1 MNKLKGVLPVLLL
14 GNLLCM
20 MDVSIMTIV
29 LPEIQSAFGE
39 SLTELSWALNVYTI
53 IFATLII
60 PFGRLAER
68 FGQNKFV
75 FAGLVVFG
83 TGSLLTGMAPNL
95 TWMLI
100 ARAIQSIGAAAII
113 PTSMVIGL
121 DLSSMANRNRVVAA
135 LAGVQGLAV
144 ALGPTIGGIVA
155 QYFGWR
161 WVFFINVPLVVLD
174 LLVFGFVLPL
184 RHEKTTHVKIDWLGA
199 TLSMI
204 MLFSLSLG
212 LIKGNDWG
220 WQSPVILSLFA
231 LALIGFLLFLFW
243 ERHTKVPMVDLQLF
257 RSRNFNGSSLAL
269 VLCNFFLGGMAVLL
283 PTFLTRVH
291 GTSELKA
298 ALLMTPYS
306 VTVMITVILTSLV
319 IKRINNKVIV
329 AAGFLLMGVSYLL
342 LSTVPMGSNYHQLI
356 LADVL
361 LGLGYGLVAATAN
374 ILAVADF
381 HGSRLTSSQSV
392 ANVLRQ
398 VGMVLAIAV
407 FTTLLT
413 SNVTQA
419 KRNTLADAQTQVS
432 RLANVTTAQ
441 KNTLTRKLRRKLNP
455 NSTTVTA
462 TAATVTS
469 PTVTISAATRQQ
481 KATVAY
487 RQAIQQLATV
497 KQVSPS
503 LIPQVTKQQIH
514 HTITLAVNR
523 KITQKVQQLNQELAN
538 LVHTIRQALKHHL
551 NHAFLNV
558 FGSLS
563 WLPFAALLIVPVFKF
578 RRED

>member
-60 PFGRLAER
+60 PFGRLAEH

-83 TGSLLTGMAPNL
+83 LGSLLTGLSPNL
-95 TWMLI
+95 TWMLV

-121 DLSSMANRNRVVAA
+121 DLSSQANRNRVVAA

-144 ALGPTIGGIVA
+144 ALGPTVGGIVA
-155 QYFGWR
+155 QYWGWR
-161 WVFFINVPLVVLD
+161 WVFFINVPLVILD
-174 LLVFGFVLPL
+174 LIVFGFVLPL
-184 RHEKTTHVKIDWLGA
+184 RHEKTVTVKIDWLGA
-199 TLSMI
+199 LLSMVL
-204 MLFSLSLG
+204 LFSLSLG
-212 LIKGNDWG
+212 LIKGNAWG
-220 WQSPVILSLFA
+220 WQSTIIMSLFTLTTVSFIA
-231 LALIGFLLFLFW
+231 FLAW
-243 ERHTKVPMVDLQLF
+243 ERHTAHPMVDLQLF
-257 RSRNFNGSSLAL
+257 RSRNFNGASLAL
-269 VLCNFFLGGMAVLL
+269 ILCNFFLGGLAVLL

-291 GTSELKA
+291 GTSELTA

-306 VTVMITVILTSLV
+306 ITVMVTVILTSLV
-319 IKRINNKVIV
+319 IRHVNNKLIV
-329 AAGFLLMGVSYLL
+329 ASGFLLMGISYVLL
-342 LSTVPMGSNYHQLI
+342 GRIPLGSNYRQLI
-356 LADVL
+356 IADIL

-381 HGSRLTSSQSV
+381 HGARLTSSQSV

-413 SNVTQA
+413 SNVTHA
-419 KRNTLADAQTQVS
+419 KRETLAVAYTQVS
-432 RLANVTTAQ
+432 RLANVTATQQHRLNQ
-441 KNTLTRKLRRKLNP
+441 KLQRRLNP
-455 NSTTVTA
+455 NSTSVTSTKTKFKPTTITVS
-462 TAATVTS
+462 TAA
-469 PTVTISAATRQQ
+469 RQQ
-481 KATVAY
+481 QVHRIY
-487 RQAIQQLATV
+487 QQQLLSISTAKAVPVT
-497 KQVSPS
+497 
-503 LIPQVTKQQIH
+503 LIPLTAKHQLQRSI
-514 HTITLAVNR
+514 TIAVNR
-523 KITQKVQQLNQELAN
+523 KITQRVHQLNRELTE
-538 LVHTIRQALKHHL
+538 LTQRIHRSLKYHL

-558 FGSLS
+558 FGVLS
-563 WLPFAALLIVPVFKF
+563 WVPFAAILMVPIFKF
-578 RRED
+578 RHNH

>member
-1 MNKLKGVLPVLLL
+1 MNKLKSVLPVLLL

-95 TWMLI
+95 AWMLV
-100 ARAIQSIGAAAII
+100 ARAIQSVGAAAII

-161 WVFFINVPLVVLD
+161 WVFFINVPLVILD
-174 LLVFGFVLPL
+174 LIVFGFVLPL
-184 RHEKTTHVKIDWLGA
+184 RHEKTSHVKIDWFGA
-199 TLSMI
+199 ALSMI

-220 WQSPVILSLFA
+220 WQSVTILGLFG
-231 LALIGFLLFLFW
+231 LAVVGFGLFLFW
-243 ERHTKVPMVDLQLF
+243 ERHTANPMVDLQLF

-306 VTVMITVILTSLV
+306 VTVMVTVILTSLV
-319 IKRINNKVIV
+319 IKCINNKLIV
-329 AAGFLLMGVSYLL
+329 ATGFILMGVSYYL
-342 LSTVPMGSNYHQLI
+342 LSTVPLGSNYDQLI
-356 LADVL
+356 LADIL

-381 HGSRLTSSQSV
+381 HGTRLTSSQSV

-419 KRNTLADAQTQVS
+419 KRHTLSDAQARVS
-432 RLANVTTAQ
+432 QLANVTTSQ
-441 KNTLTRKLRRKLNP
+441 QRRLTDKLQRKLNP
-455 NSTTVTA
+455 NSTTVTSTNAKLPA
-462 TAATVTS
+462 T
-469 PTVTISAATRQQ
+469 TVTISAATRHQKTEQAYQQ
-481 KATVAY
+481 ALS
-487 RQAIQQLATV
+487 QLAV
-497 KQVSPS
+497 QKQVAPTA
-503 LIPQVTKQQIH
+503 IPQVMKQQVH
-514 HTITLAVNR
+514 HTISLAVNQ
-523 KITQKVQQLNQELAN
+523 KINQKVHQLNHELTN
-538 LVHTIRQALKHHL
+538 LIHNIHQTLKHQL

-558 FGSLS
+558 FGVLS

-578 RRED
+578 RHND

>member
-39 SLTELSWALNVYTI
+39 SLTELSWALNIYTI
-53 IFATLII
+53 TFATLII
-60 PFGRLAER
+60 PFCRLAER

-75 FAGLVVFG
+75 FGGLLVFG

-95 TWMLI
+95 AWMLV
-100 ARAIQSIGAAAII
+100 ARAVQSVGAAAII

-135 LAGVQGLAV
+135 LAGIQGLAV

-155 QYFGWR
+155 QYWGWR
-161 WVFFINVPLVVLD
+161 WVFFINVPLVIID

-184 RHEKTTHVKIDWLGA
+184 RHEKTVHVKIDWLGA
-199 TLSMI
+199 LLSMI

-220 WQSPVILSLFA
+220 WHTGTILGLFI
-231 LALIGFLLFLFW
+231 LATGSFLLFLLW
-243 ERHTKVPMVDLQLF
+243 ERHTANPMVDLALF
-257 RSRNFNGSSLAL
+257 HSRNFSGSGLAL
-269 VLCNFFLGGMAVLL
+269 VLCNFFLGGLAVLL

-306 VTVMITVILTSLV
+306 VTVMLTVILASLI
-319 IKRINNKVIV
+319 IKRINNKLILTI
-329 AAGFLLMGVSYLL
+329 GFLLMGVSYYL
-342 LSTVPMGSNYHQLI
+342 LSTVPLGSNYCHLI
-356 LADVL
+356 IADIL

-374 ILAVADF
+374 ILVVADF

-413 SNVTQA
+413 SNVSQA
-419 KRNTLADAQTQVS
+419 KQNTMTDARVRINRLSNLSTGQRQRLTQ
-432 RLANVTTAQ
+432 
-441 KNTLTRKLRRKLNP
+441 KLQHKLQP
-455 NSTTVTA
+455 TSTTVSATNSTVKPTVVTVSTA
-462 TAATVTS
+462 TRLQKTNQAYQTALQKLAVTQQVS
-469 PTVTISAATRQQ
+469 PALLPQ
-481 KATVAY
+481 
-487 RQAIQQLATV
+487 TV
-497 KQVSPS
+497 KQKIHQTVSH
-503 LIPQVTKQQIH
+503 V
-514 HTITLAVNR
+514 VNQ
-523 KITQKVQQLNQELAN
+523 KITQKIHQLNQELSN
-538 LVHTIRQALKHHL
+538 LVQSVHHTLKHQL

-558 FGSLS
+558 FTTLS
-563 WLPFAALLIVPVFKF
+563 WLPFAAISIIPIFKF
-578 RRED
+578 RHTT

>member
-60 PFGRLAER
+60 PFGRLAEH

-83 TGSLLTGMAPNL
+83 LGSLLTGLSPNL
-95 TWMLI
+95 TWMLV

-121 DLSSMANRNRVVAA
+121 DLSSQANRNRVVAA

-144 ALGPTIGGIVA
+144 ALGPTVGGIVA
-155 QYFGWR
+155 QYWGWR
-161 WVFFINVPLVVLD
+161 WVFFINVPLVILD
-174 LLVFGFVLPL
+174 LIVFGFVLPL
-184 RHEKTTHVKIDWLGA
+184 RHEKTVTVKIDWLGA
-199 TLSMI
+199 LLSMVL
-204 MLFSLSLG
+204 LFSLSLG
-212 LIKGNDWG
+212 LIKGNAWG
-220 WQSPVILSLFA
+220 WQSTIIMSLFTLTTVSFITF
-231 LALIGFLLFLFW
+231 LAW
-243 ERHTKVPMVDLQLF
+243 ERHTAHPMVDLQLF
-257 RSRNFNGSSLAL
+257 RSRNFNGASLAL
-269 VLCNFFLGGMAVLL
+269 ILCNFFLGGLAVLL

-291 GTSELKA
+291 GTSELTA

-306 VTVMITVILTSLV
+306 ITVMVTVILTSLV
-319 IKRINNKVIV
+319 IRHVNDKPIV
-329 AAGFLLMGVSYLL
+329 ASGFLLMGISYVLL
-342 LSTVPMGSNYHQLI
+342 GRIPLGSNYRQLI
-356 LADVL
+356 IADIL

-381 HGSRLTSSQSV
+381 HGARLTSSQSV

-413 SNVTQA
+413 SNVTHA
-419 KRNTLADAQTQVS
+419 KRETLAVAYTQVS
-432 RLANVTTAQ
+432 RLANVTATQQHRLNQ
-441 KNTLTRKLRRKLNP
+441 KLQRRLNP
-455 NSTTVTA
+455 NSTSTKTKFKPTTITVS
-462 TAATVTS
+462 TAA
-469 PTVTISAATRQQ
+469 RQQ
-481 KATVAY
+481 QVHRIY
-487 RQAIQQLATV
+487 QQQLLSISTAKAVPVT
-497 KQVSPS
+497 
-503 LIPQVTKQQIH
+503 LIPLTAKHQLQRSI
-514 HTITLAVNR
+514 TIAVNR
-523 KITQKVQQLNQELAN
+523 KITQRVHQLNRELTE
-538 LVHTIRQALKHHL
+538 LTQRIHRSLKYHL

-558 FGSLS
+558 FGVLS
-563 WLPFAALLIVPVFKF
+563 WVPFAAILMVPIFKF
-578 RRED
+578 RHNH

>member
-75 FAGLVVFG
+75 FGGLLVFG

-95 TWMLI
+95 AWMLV

-135 LAGVQGLAV
+135 LAGIQGLAV

-155 QYFGWR
+155 QYWGWR
-161 WVFFINVPLVVLD
+161 WVFFINVPLVIID

-184 RHEKTTHVKIDWLGA
+184 RHERTVHVKIDWLGA
-199 TLSMI
+199 LLSMI

-220 WQSPVILSLFA
+220 WHTGTILGLFI
-231 LALIGFLLFLFW
+231 LATGSFLLFLLW
-243 ERHTKVPMVDLQLF
+243 ERHTANPMVDLALF
-257 RSRNFNGSSLAL
+257 HSRNFNGSGLAL
-269 VLCNFFLGGMAVLL
+269 VLCNFFLGGLAVLL

-306 VTVMITVILTSLV
+306 VTVMLTVILTSLI
-319 IKRINNKVIV
+319 IKRINNKLILTV
-329 AAGFLLMGVSYLL
+329 GFLLMGVSYYL
-342 LSTVPMGSNYHQLI
+342 LSTVPLGSNYRHLI
-356 LADVL
+356 VADIL

-374 ILAVADF
+374 ILVVADF

-413 SNVTQA
+413 SNVSQA
-419 KRNTLADAQTQVS
+419 KQNTMTDARVRINRLDNLSTVQRQRLTQ
-432 RLANVTTAQ
+432 
-441 KNTLTRKLRRKLNP
+441 KLQHKLQP
-455 NSTTVTA
+455 TSTTVSATNSTVKPTVVTVSTA
-462 TAATVTS
+462 TRLQKTDQAYQTALQKLAVTQQIS
-469 PTVTISAATRQQ
+469 PALLPQ
-481 KATVAY
+481 
-487 RQAIQQLATV
+487 TV
-497 KQVSPS
+497 KQKIHQTVS
-503 LIPQVTKQQIH
+503 QV
-514 HTITLAVNR
+514 VNQ
-523 KITQKVQQLNQELAN
+523 KITQKIHQLNQELTN
-538 LVHTIRQALKHHL
+538 LVQSVHHTLKHQL

-558 FGSLS
+558 FTALS
-563 WLPFAALLIVPVFKF
+563 WLPFAAVSIIPIFKF
-578 RRED
+578 RHTT

>member
-1 MNKLKGVLPVLLL
+1 
-14 GNLLCM
+14 
-20 MDVSIMTIV
+20 
-29 LPEIQSAFGE
+29 
-39 SLTELSWALNVYTI
+39 
-53 IFATLII
+53 
-60 PFGRLAER
+60 
-68 FGQNKFV
+68 
-75 FAGLVVFG
+75 
-83 TGSLLTGMAPNL
+83 
-95 TWMLI
+95 
-100 ARAIQSIGAAAII
+100 
-113 PTSMVIGL
+113 
-121 DLSSMANRNRVVAA
+121 
-135 LAGVQGLAV
+135 
-144 ALGPTIGGIVA
+144 
-155 QYFGWR
+155 
-161 WVFFINVPLVVLD
+161 
-174 LLVFGFVLPL
+174 
-184 RHEKTTHVKIDWLGA
+184 
-199 TLSMI
+199 
-204 MLFSLSLG
+204 
-212 LIKGNDWG
+212 
-220 WQSPVILSLFA
+220 
-231 LALIGFLLFLFW
+231 
-243 ERHTKVPMVDLQLF
+243 MVDLQLF

-329 AAGFLLMGVSYLL
+329 AVGFLLMGVSYLL

-538 LVHTIRQALKHHL
+538 LVHTVRQALKHHL

>member
-95 TWMLI
+95 TWMLV

-121 DLSSMANRNRVVAA
+121 DIGSMANRNRVVAA

-144 ALGPTIGGIVA
+144 ALGPTIGGIVS

-184 RHEKTTHVKIDWLGA
+184 RREKTTSVKIDWFGA
-199 TLSMI
+199 ALSMI
-204 MLFSLSLG
+204 TLFSLSLG

-220 WQSPVILSLFA
+220 WASPVILGLFG
-231 LALIGFLLFLFW
+231 LSLIGFGFFLFW
-243 ERHTKVPMVDLQLF
+243 ERHTTVPMVDLQLF

-329 AAGFLLMGVSYLL
+329 TAGFLLMGVSYLL
-342 LSTVPMGSNYHQLI
+342 LSTVPKGSNYEQLI

-381 HGSRLTSSQSV
+381 HGPRLTSSQSV

-413 SNVTQA
+413 SNVTRA
-419 KRNTLADAQTQVS
+419 KRDTLADAQISVS
-432 RLANVTTAQ
+432 RLANVTTTQ
-441 KNTLTRKLRRKLNP
+441 KDKLNRKLRRKLNP
-455 NSTTVTA
+455 NSTTVTS
-462 TAATVTS
+462 TS
-469 PTVTISAATRQQ
+469 SKLDSPAVTISAATRKQ
-481 KATVAY
+481 KTAMAY
-487 RQAIQQLATV
+487 HQAIQQLATM
-497 KQVSPS
+497 KQVSPT
-503 LIPQVTKQQIH
+503 LIPQVMKQQIH
-514 HTITLAVNR
+514 HTITLTVNR
-523 KITQKVQQLNQELAN
+523 KITQKVHQLNRELAD
-538 LVHTIRQALKHHL
+538 LVHTIRQTLKGHL
-551 NHAFLNV
+551 NHAFLSV
-558 FGSLS
+558 FGTLS

-578 RRED
+578 RHDD